1 MTGETKLHPL
11 RVRPGARFTCHGDGL
26 CCSDVH
32 LLGPVTG
39 DEARVLNAI
48 DERILAWSGDDRVLV
63 TTVDGRCM
71 FAGAGVCELHARLGP
86 EVKPASCKQFPFML
100 VTTPTGGRVTT
111 EHRCPC
117 RSMGER
123 APLTSDAA
131 LASTTHATRHIAGP
145 LWLDDERSVS
155 VEEWEIMEAP
165 LIARLQREDPLDV
178 LDAAPLSGDA
188 ERWDALAVDFASE
201 EGGGRFG
208 AAIRRFGAAILAL
221 RQRPT
226 DDIDAALPWGDAFDR
241 AEARSE
247 PGDPEEMLRDWVA
260 DYVWSLEWAFFGTFR
275 AARSELS
282 SRVAIARQI
291 AGELEQDGA
300 RADRAMAEAIAVV
313 EAVGVAD
320 DYRAFLESLGRGDEP
335 ADRPE

>member
-111 EHRCPC
+111 EHRCP
-117 RSMGER
+117 RQPEARR
-123 APLTSDAA
+123 APLGTGAA
-131 LASTTHATRHIAGP
+131 RARG
-145 LWLDDERSVS
+145 D
-155 VEEWEIMEAP
+155 
-165 LIARLQREDPLDV
+165 ARLRRRP
-178 LDAAPLSGDA
+178 ARGARRAS
-188 ERWDALAVDFASE
+188 FASQPKQS
-201 EGGGRFG
+201 FK
-208 AAIRRFGAAILAL
+208 
-221 RQRPT
+221 
-226 DDIDAALPWGDAFDR
+226 
-241 AEARSE
+241 
-247 PGDPEEMLRDWVA
+247 
-260 DYVWSLEWAFFGTFR
+260 
-275 AARSELS
+275 
-282 SRVAIARQI
+282 
-291 AGELEQDGA
+291 
-300 RADRAMAEAIAVV
+300 
-313 EAVGVAD
+313 
-320 DYRAFLESLGRGDEP
+320 FLFLTHV
-335 ADRPE
+335 